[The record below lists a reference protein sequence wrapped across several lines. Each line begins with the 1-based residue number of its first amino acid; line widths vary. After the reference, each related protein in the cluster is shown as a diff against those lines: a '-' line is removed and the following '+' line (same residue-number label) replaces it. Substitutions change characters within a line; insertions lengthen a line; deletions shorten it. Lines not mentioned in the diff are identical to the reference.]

1 MDMWDKD
8 EFEKWMRVQ
17 GVQEPPALMRAQ
29 VNAGMWHRF
38 WKWFMASEEPPSII
52 TQEGESK

>member
-1 MDMWDKD
+1 MDMWDKA
-8 EFEKWMRVQ
+8 EFEKWMRAQ
-17 GVQEPPALMRAQ
+17 GVPEPMRAQ